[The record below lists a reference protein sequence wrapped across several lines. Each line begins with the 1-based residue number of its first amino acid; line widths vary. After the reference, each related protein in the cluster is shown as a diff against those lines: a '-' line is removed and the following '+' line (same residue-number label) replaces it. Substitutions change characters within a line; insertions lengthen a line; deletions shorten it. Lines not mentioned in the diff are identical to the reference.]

1 MALLQL
7 VAYGTQNAYI
17 PRNLSIEYFTE
28 NFEENSLNMTRDCDV
43 KIPEYLEFEL
53 SPNVSINDFKI
64 ISHKITLDMVAYDQ
78 LVLLS
83 IPLRFMLHLKN
94 YEVCDNK
101 IYVEIPFQMFF
112 DEIKLIALQYHNIK
126 FKLTNTGTN
135 FTFCKL
141 ISKGIYYD
149 NEIRNQMI
157 RNPHE
162 ELVQQLNSTEIT
174 SSNPRNE
181 FKYKVPFE
189 GIHKGF
195 YIECENVD
203 EINEI
208 SLDLNRIFNRFVYNR
223 FFLRTKCVKISQQL
237 LYIPMNF
244 DKSHRGKK
252 PEEFEGSINLSRIDS
267 AVFTIKFDTLNTKI
281 CIYSLGTNVFKIMCG
296 MCGLMYPY
304 SRGNLYDE
312 YEENGVYNVTHNS
325 TQILSPQ
332 TNNPAQLPTSNTIY
346 KIITD
351 SDKIICCISQENITA
366 GMRYMSCSRCHNN
379 FNEGE
384 IRRWLSQRTTRNP
397 CPMCRAKWTDFN
409 IYINNDEPIQ
419 EPNTQVVWYRR
430 DDPYLESQDLN
441 PPTTT

>member
-17 PRNLSIEYFTE
+17 PRNLSIKYFTE
-28 NFEENSLNMTRDCDV
+28 NFEENSLNMTTDCDV

-53 SPNVSINDFKI
+53 SPNISINDFKT
-64 ISHKITLDMVAYDQ
+64 ISHKISLDMVAYDA
-78 LVLLS
+78 VLLS

-94 YEVCDNK
+94 YEICDNK

-112 DEIKLIALQYHNIK
+112 DEIKLIALRYHDIK
-126 FKLTNTGTN
+126 FKLTNAGTN

-149 NEIRNQMI
+149 NEIRNQI
-157 RNPHE
+157 IQNPHE
-162 ELVQQLNSTEIT
+162 ELVQQLNSIEIT

-208 SLDLNRIFNRFVYNR
+208 SLVLNVLNARFIYNR
-223 FFLRTKCVKISQQL
+223 FFLRTKCVKISKQL

-252 PEEFEGSINLSRIDS
+252 PEDFEGSINLTRIDS
-267 AVFTIKFDTLNTKI
+267 AVFTIKLDTLNTKI
-281 CIYSLGTNVFKIMCG
+281 CIYSLGSNVFKIMGG
-296 MCGLMYPY
+296 MCGFAY
-304 SRGNLYDE
+304 SYSSGNLYYE
-312 YEENGVYNVTHNS
+312 YEENGLYNATHNS

-332 TNNPAQLPTSNTIY
+332 TNNPTQLPTSNTIY

-351 SDKIICCISQENITA
+351 SDKIICYISQENITA

-419 EPNTQVVWYRR
+419 EPIQEPNTQVVW
-430 DDPYLESQDLN
+430 
-441 PPTTT
+441 